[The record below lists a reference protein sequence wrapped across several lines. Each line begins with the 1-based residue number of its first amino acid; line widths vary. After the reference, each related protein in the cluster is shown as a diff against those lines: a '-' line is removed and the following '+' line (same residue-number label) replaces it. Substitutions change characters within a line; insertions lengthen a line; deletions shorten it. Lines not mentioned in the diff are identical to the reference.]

1 MVLPNPTTDIMDR
14 LTDPESRHGPR
25 PVSILPALRRIG
37 HLASSGQPLSE
48 LLATVVE
55 LAVESLAVDAC
66 TVFLFEPA
74 TDSLAL
80 RAAVGFSPDAVGALT
95 LRTGTGIVG
104 HAALT
109 RETVVAEDARAH
121 PAFHQVPD
129 VADRLYRSQ
138 ISTPMIASNDDDL
151 VGVLTI
157 SSQEQ
162 RAFPPDLIVSVEAF
176 ARETANALAATRER
190 SENDE
195 RLRRKVKELG
205 TLQRVSHMMASSLDL
220 SDVLRSIA
228 EASVEL
234 IDAEAAAI
242 FRLSASEQDD
252 GDANAFTLD
261 YGVGDMVPLVDEAKR
276 TQLILQVIRTGGA
289 RITAMDYAT
298 GSNPLF
304 CLPLRSGRETLGA
317 LCIRLRPDVEL
328 TEDELG
334 LLQAFTDA
342 ATLAIENARLYEG
355 VKKSAALSSTLLQ
368 EMHHRVRNNL
378 QTVAALLSLQIRQD
392 PNSGASIV
400 LREAASRIQSIAAV
414 HDLLSD
420 EGRFAGATVDVI
432 ARLVVEEIRATIVPP
447 DFAVSFQIEPSQCL
461 VSSRQA
467 TIIALLVNELVANAI
482 EHGFRRRKSGT
493 IVIRGRSRGRF
504 CAVEV
509 ENDGEALP
517 QGFDLVEA
525 AGLGMRIVERLVSSD
540 LQGRFALASK
550 NDRTVARITFPM
562 AADPLRVGERP
573 SQIVRADSP
582 A

>member
-1 MVLPNPTTDIMDR
+1 MVLPHPASVSVAR
-14 LTDPESRHGPR
+14 LPEPGPIDVLGAR
-25 PVSILPALRRIG
+25 SLLSFLRRISR
-37 HLASSGQPLSE
+37 LSSATDGQSE
-48 LLATVVE
+48 LLESVVE
-55 LAVESLAVDAC
+55 LAVEAVGVDAC
-66 TVFLFEPA
+66 TVFLYDPG

-80 RAAVGFSPDAVGALT
+80 RAAVGFNPDAVGALT
-95 LRTGTGIVG
+95 LRPGTGIVG

-109 RETVVAEDARAH
+109 LETVVAEDAQAH

-129 VADRLYRSQ
+129 VADHLYRSQ
-138 ISTPMIASNDDDL
+138 ISTPMLASIDDAL
-151 VGVLTI
+151 VGVLTV
-157 SSQEQ
+157 SS
-162 RAFPPDLIVSVEAF
+162 RARRSFPPDLIVSVEAF
-176 ARETANALAATRER
+176 ARETANAIATSRER

-220 SDVLRSIA
+220 SEVLRSIA

-234 IDAEAAAI
+234 IDAEAAAL
-242 FRLSASEQDD
+242 FRLSPSEQEGD
-252 GDANAFTLD
+252 DANAFTLD
-261 YGVGDMVPLVDEAKR
+261 YGVGDMLPLVDEAKR

-289 RITAMDYAT
+289 RITAMDYVG

-317 LCIRLRPDVEL
+317 LCIRLRPGVEL

-355 VKKSAALSSTLLQ
+355 VKKSAALSATLLQ

-392 PNSGASIV
+392 PNSGASII

-420 EGRFAGATVDVI
+420 EGRFNGATVDVI
-432 ARLVVEEIRATIVPP
+432 ARLVVDEIRSTIVPP
-447 DFAVSFQIEPSQCL
+447 DFSVTFEIEPSQCL

-467 TIIALLVNELVANAI
+467 TIIALLINELVANAI

-517 QGFDLVEA
+517 AGFDLVESS
-525 AGLGMRIVERLVSSD
+525 GLGMRIVERLVSSD
-540 LQGRFALASK
+540 LQGRFGLASK
-550 NDRTVARITFPM
+550 HDRTVARVTFPL
-562 AADPLRVGERP
+562 AGDPLRSVEP
-573 SQIVRADSP
+573 SDQLARSGSP
-582 A
+582 V

>member
-1 MVLPNPTTDIMDR
+1 MVLPHPAAGILDR
-14 LTDPESRHGPR
+14 QIESASGNRPGPA
-25 PVSILPALRRIG
+25 SLLSSLRQISR
-37 HLASSGQPLSE
+37 LSTSGLSLSE
-48 LLATVVE
+48 LLNGVVE
-55 LAVESLAVDAC
+55 MTVEILAMDAC
-66 TVFLFEPA
+66 TVFLYDPA
-74 TDSLAL
+74 TNSLAL
-80 RAAVGFSPDAVGALT
+80 RAAVGFNPDAVGALT
-95 LRTGTGIVG
+95 LRPGTGIVG

-109 RETVVAEDARAH
+109 LETVVAEDAQAH

-129 VADRLYRSQ
+129 VANHLYRSQ
-138 ISTPMIASNDDDL
+138 ISTPMLASTDDAL
-151 VGVLTI
+151 VGVLTA
-157 SSQEQ
+157 SSRAQ
-162 RAFPPDLIVSVEAF
+162 RSFTPAVIFAVEAI
-176 ARETANALAATRER
+176 ARETANAIAASRER
-190 SENDE
+190 SVNDE
-195 RLRRKVKELG
+195 RLRRKVNELG

-220 SDVLRSIA
+220 SEVLRSIA

-234 IDAEAAAI
+234 IDAEAAAL
-242 FRLSASEQDD
+242 FRLSPSEQEGD
-252 GDANAFTLD
+252 DANAFTLD
-261 YGVGDMVPLVDEAKR
+261 YGVGDMLPLVDEAKR

-289 RITAMDYAT
+289 RITDMDYVG

-317 LCIRLRPDVEL
+317 LCIRLRPGVEL

-392 PNSGASIV
+392 PNSGASII
-400 LREAASRIQSIAAV
+400 LREAAGRIQSIAAV

-447 DFAVSFQIEPSQCL
+447 DFAVTFEIEPSQCL

-467 TIIALLVNELVANAI
+467 TIIALLINELVSNAI

-509 ENDGEALP
+509 ENDGEVLP
-517 QGFDLVEA
+517 SGFDLVES

-540 LQGRFALASK
+540 LQGRFGLTSK
-550 NDRTVARITFPM
+550 HDRTVARVTFPM
-562 AADPLRVGERP
+562 VVDPLRVGDQPAQLER
-573 SQIVRADSP
+573 VESP
-582 A
+582 V

>member
-1 MVLPNPTTDIMDR
+1 MVLPPSAAGIDPGVVHPSPDVRDR
-14 LTDPESRHGPR
+14 QIGLLS
-25 PVSILPALRRIG
+25 SLRRISA
-37 HLASSGQPLSE
+37 LSSSGPALSE
-48 LLATVVE
+48 LLASVAELTVE
-55 LAVESLAVDAC
+55 TLGVDAC
-66 TVFLFEPA
+66 TVFLYDAA
-74 TDSLAL
+74 TATLAL
-80 RAAVGFSPDAVGALT
+80 RAAVGFNPDAVGALT
-95 LRTGTGIVG
+95 LRPGTGIVG
-104 HAALT
+104 HAAEML
-109 RETVVAEDARAH
+109 ETVVADDAQAH

-129 VADRLYRSQ
+129 VADHLYRSQ
-138 ISTPMIASNDDDL
+138 ISVPMLASRDDAL
-151 VGVLTI
+151 VGVLTV
-157 SSQEQ
+157 SS
-162 RAFPPDLIVSVEAF
+162 RARRDFLIDLVVSVEAF
-176 ARETANALAATRER
+176 ARETANAIAASRER

-195 RLRRKVKELG
+195 RLRRKVNELG

-220 SDVLRSIA
+220 SEVLRSIA

-234 IDAEAAAI
+234 IDAEAAAL
-242 FRLSASEQDD
+242 FRLTPSEQGGD
-252 GDANAFTLD
+252 DANAFILD
-261 YGVGDMVPLVDEAKR
+261 YGVGDMLPLVDEAKR

-289 RITAMDYAT
+289 RITAMDYVG

-317 LCIRLRPDVEL
+317 LCIRLRPGVEL

-392 PNSGASIV
+392 PNSGASTI

-432 ARLVVEEIRATIVPP
+432 ARLVVDEIRSTIVPP
-447 DFAVSFQIEPSQCL
+447 DFTVAFEIEPSECL

-467 TIIALLVNELVANAI
+467 TIIALLVNELIANAI
-482 EHGFRRRKSGT
+482 EHGFRRRKRGT

-509 ENDGEALP
+509 ENDGETLP
-517 QGFDLVEA
+517 AGFDLVESS
-525 AGLGMRIVERLVSSD
+525 GLGMRIVERLVSSD
-540 LQGRFALASK
+540 LQGRFGLTSK
-550 NDRTVARITFPM
+550 HDRTVARVTFPLVV
-562 AADPLRVGERP
+562 DPLRVAGRP
-573 SQIVRADSP
+573 GQLIGVESP

>member
-1 MVLPNPTTDIMDR
+1 MVLR
-14 LTDPESRHGPR
+14 
-25 PVSILPALRRIG
+25 LPASGSVDWPLEQASIKGDGRRG
-37 HLASSGQPLSE
+37 LLASLRLISRLSATSEAPSE
-48 LLATVVE
+48 LLASVVQ
-55 LAVESLAVDAC
+55 LAVEALEVDAC
-66 TVFLFEPA
+66 TVFLYEPG

-80 RAAVGFSPDAVGALT
+80 RAAVGFNQDAVGALT
-95 LRTGTGIVG
+95 LRRGTGIVG

-109 RETVVAEDARAH
+109 LETVVADDARAH

-129 VADRLYRSQ
+129 VADHVYRSQ
-138 ISTPMIASNDDDL
+138 ISTPMIASNDDAL
-151 VGVLTI
+151 VGVLSV
-157 SSQEQ
+157 SSRERQS
-162 RAFPPDLIVSVEAF
+162 FPPELIVSVEAF
-176 ARETANALAATRER
+176 ARETANAIATSRER

-220 SDVLRSIA
+220 SEVLRSIA

-234 IDAEAAAI
+234 IDAEAAAL
-242 FRLSASEQDD
+242 FRLSPSEQEGD
-252 GDANAFTLD
+252 DANAFTLD
-261 YGVGDMVPLVDEAKR
+261 YGVGDMIPLVDEAKR

-289 RITAMDYAT
+289 RITAMDYVG

-317 LCIRLRPDVEL
+317 LCIRLRPGVEL

-392 PNSGASIV
+392 PNSGASII

-420 EGRFAGATVDVI
+420 EGRFNGATVDVI
-432 ARLVVEEIRATIVPP
+432 ARLVVDEIRSTIVPP
-447 DFAVSFQIEPSQCL
+447 DFLVAFEIEPSQCL

-467 TIIALLVNELVANAI
+467 TIIALLINELVANAI

-509 ENDGEALP
+509 ENDGQALP
-517 QGFDLVEA
+517 EGFDLVESS
-525 AGLGMRIVERLVSSD
+525 GLGMRIVERLVSSD
-540 LQGRFALASK
+540 LQGRFGLTSK
-550 NDRTVARITFPM
+550 HDRTVARVTFPL
-562 AADPLRVGERP
+562 AGDPLRVADRP
-573 SQIVRADSP
+573 GQLVTAESP